1 MNLEL
6 QPEVAHSPTTCNS
19 RGNLGAGGHFPPGGG
34 ALPALIEQV
43 SLHQMQRYCPSTRCR
58 GHSPAPGSSA
68 GRAVKERKRGH
79 GGHVV
84 LAQRKGSLK
93 VGDTGG
99 LLLSEIIQENGP
111 AVGPS

>member
-19 RGNLGAGGHFPPGGG
+19 RGNLGAGGHSPPGGG

-43 SLHQMQRYCPSTRCR
+43 RDCPSTRRRSR

-84 LAQRKGSLK
+84 LAQGKGSLK